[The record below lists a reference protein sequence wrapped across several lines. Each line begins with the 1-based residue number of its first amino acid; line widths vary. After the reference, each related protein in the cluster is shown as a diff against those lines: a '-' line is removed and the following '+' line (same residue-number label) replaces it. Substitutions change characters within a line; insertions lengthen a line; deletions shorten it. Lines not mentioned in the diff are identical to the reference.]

1 MAGEPQRRGSGPL
14 QDVGPRLVQAG
25 FQLLPAF
32 QISTHYVLE
41 RDGFLALV
49 ERLPGGDF
57 GTAGAPGMLLDGSFA
72 VLVWKQEQPFFV
84 TKGRQVPATPEQIET
99 LRRFDADLSRAL
111 AAAFSPA
118 PGWTP
123 TP

>member
-14 QDVGPRLVQAG
+14 QDVGSRLVEAG

-41 RDGFLALV
+41 RQGFLALV
-49 ERLPGGDF
+49 ERLADGGF
-57 GTAGAPGMLLDGSFA
+57 GKAGAPGLLLDGSFA
-72 VLVWKQEQPFFV
+72 VLVWKQEQAYFV
-84 TKGRQVPATPEQIET
+84 TKGRQVSATSEQIEA

-111 AAAFSPA
+111 APDCTE
-118 PGWTP
+118 PRP
-123 TP
+123 